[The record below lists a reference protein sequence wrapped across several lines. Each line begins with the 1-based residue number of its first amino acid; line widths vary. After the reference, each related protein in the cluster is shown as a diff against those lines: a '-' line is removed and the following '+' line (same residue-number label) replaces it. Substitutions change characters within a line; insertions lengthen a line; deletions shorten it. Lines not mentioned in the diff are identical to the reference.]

1 MSDMSSLPSWLA
13 TAIHALQAGNV
24 DGWMEMYEQDA
35 IHEFPFASEGAPR
48 ELRGRPAIAAYMQQ
62 LPKRFRFGTL
72 SDVCV
77 HEGDNETI
85 VEATGHHQLLEDDA
99 PRNLDYVWF
108 IKHRNGKVTHIRDYM
123 NPLQLAQ
130 F

>member
-1 MSDMSSLPSWLA
+1 MSDKSSQPSWLA

-35 IHEFPFASEGAPR
+35 IHEFPFASDGAPR

-72 SDVCV
+72 SDVRV
-77 HEGDNETI
+77 HEGDEEPSLKRQVIIRFSKMMRRGISITFGLSSI
-85 VEATGHHQLLEDDA
+85 ATARLL
-99 PRNLDYVWF
+99 
-108 IKHRNGKVTHIRDYM
+108 ISGIT
-123 NPLQLAQ
+123 
-130 F
+130 